1 MTGTAWLTRLP
12 ILLGTVLGS
21 YLGAAPNYLF
31 VFERAAM
38 EVTVYDASSLAP
50 AASLTVGRGAIGAF
64 SIPGAGG
71 DEPEKFLV
79 VSENGISIFNADFSP
94 RGTLFLPTRG
104 FPTAAALSHDRNLLA
119 VAAEQMLFLIDT
131 STESIRAEIELGFE
145 AVGVAVRG
153 DSRRVYLISAQAG
166 HVRVVDIESG
176 KLRETALLL
185 AEPPGAITSAA
196 DGSRV
201 YVTTRGAIYA
211 LDERAET
218 FFTPLPTAA
227 SSNQELADLPLSL
240 GAAGGQPLIDRLLVA
255 ARGRFFLRSGEK
267 LMRGVLGSAGT
278 TTRAVLPGDEIP
290 GGVADLAVSPDGRLL
305 YVLTETGRL
314 VRWDTATGAP
324 TAETVL
330 SSSPDALSLTSPPI
344 AQEGSLN
351 KFSGDG
357 QMVRSGSSFAVV
369 AQALSDGGNPQPGV
383 IVNLIGAF
391 PGVSASCDSPLIG
404 TDTSGLLMVSCN
416 ASTVSATASESIL
429 ISDSFGRS
437 PSPPFTVSIVPLV
450 PGREGLQ
457 KLTGDGQVVTE
468 GESFSTTFKVTDFVS
483 TVAREDAVISVSS
496 EPSGAVSCVTSNGGL
511 VDSSGE
517 ASFTCDALGVA
528 ENTVVL
534 ISVSDD
540 GGRTIADPFA
550 ATIVNEDVPLSG
562 LTKLS
567 GDNQTVLQNSAF
579 PKPLRVS
586 DRVAGQPQEDAVLTV
601 NAVPSGVVSCNS
613 GVLTDSSGVGTISC
627 TAGVVGST
635 TTVQIFVSDDF
646 LQDLD
651 VPFSAT
657 VLSEGPTEE
666 GLVKVSG
673 DNQFAPRNA
682 PLPLPLVVSA
692 VLEGEP
698 QADLELSVSTT
709 SQFLLLCPVSV
720 MTGPN
725 GLASITCNT
734 GSVVVPTDVQ
744 VSVSDDFGRSLP
756 SPFKV
761 TVVPTSSEDVE
772 SLTLLSDSFLEVLV
786 GETVEDAV
794 EVRALDADDDPVAG
808 AVIFFSSNRDAT
820 FDPVVGLTGFNGR
833 AETSVTFGCS
843 SGLGT
848 IDIAL
853 ELDGDPELSV
863 DFRAS
868 PGLAGLMTKAQGD
881 NQSGSPGQLLNQ
893 VALVA
898 RVTDI
903 CENAVQGAS
912 VTWSVEPPDAATLVN
927 TIGTTD
933 GQGRS
938 STLVRLGNRPGPFT
952 ITATSGSLTPAVFNL
967 TVEVDAT
974 QLAIVSGNNQ
984 TLALGETTPLPLL
997 VEARDD
1003 NNQGVPGVEVTFS
1016 VIQGSAAIT
1025 TDTSVTTNSLG
1036 RAQVFVRAGT
1046 VLGAIRV
1053 GASAVG
1059 VNVSFTINTIG
1070 RLPQVTT
1077 LGFVNG
1083 ASFRQ
1088 GWVPGSAGSI
1098 FGVGLMEGVNG
1109 AVLPREFP
1117 FPTILRGVRVRI
1129 NGVAAPILGLANV
1142 NGQEQINVQVPFGL
1156 TAPSTATVRIEN
1168 NGAQSTV
1175 TGVPLFP
1182 VQPGIFEDRRDGVRI
1197 AAALHPDFS
1206 LIEPSNP
1213 ARRGKVVLLFLT
1225 GLGLTDPEVATNV
1238 PGPVPAARSVVSP
1251 VVGIDDEGVEVL
1263 GSFYAPE
1270 LISAYQINFRVPEDA
1285 QLGNRKLSVVADGV
1299 ASQDTLLPI
1308 GP

>member
-1 MTGTAWLTRLP
+1 
-12 ILLGTVLGS
+12 
-21 YLGAAPNYLF
+21 
-31 VFERAAM
+31 M

-64 SIPGAGG
+64 SIPGSGG
-71 DEPEKFLV
+71 GESEKFLV
-79 VSENGISIFNADFSP
+79 VSENGISILNADFSP
-94 RGTLFLPTRG
+94 RGTLFLPTRSL
-104 FPTAAALSHDRNLLA
+104 PAAAALSHDRSLLA
-119 VAAEQMLFLIDT
+119 VAAGQTLFLIDT
-131 STESIRAEIELGFE
+131 STETIRAEIELGFE
-145 AVGVAVRG
+145 AVGLAVRG
-153 DSRRVYLISAQAG
+153 DSRRVYLIPARAG
-166 HVRVVDIESG
+166 HVRVVDIEAG
-176 KLRETALLL
+176 ELRETALLL
-185 AEPPGAITSAA
+185 PEPPGAITTAA

-201 YVTTRGAIYA
+201 YVSTRGAIYA

-218 FFTPLPTAA
+218 FFTPLPIA
-227 SSNQELADLPLSL
+227 
-240 GAAGGQPLIDRLLVA
+240 AAGNEKSRNLPGSFEAAGAQPLIDRLLVA
-255 ARGRFFLRSGEK
+255 ARGLFFLRSGEK
-267 LMRGVLGSAGT
+267 WMRGVLGSAPTAGG
-278 TTRAVLPGDEIP
+278 RVLAPDEIP
-290 GGVADLAVSPDGRLL
+290 DGVADLTASPDGRLL
-305 YVLTETGRL
+305 YLLTETGRL
-314 VRWDTATGAP
+314 VRWDTAADAP
-324 TAETVL
+324 TAETAL
-330 SSSPDALSLTSPPI
+330 ASSPDAVSLTSPPI

-351 KFSGDG
+351 KFSGDE
-357 QMVRSGSSFAVV
+357 QIVRSGSSFAVV
-369 AQALSDGGNPQPGV
+369 AQALSDGGNPQPEV
-383 IVNLIGAF
+383 VVNLVGTF
-391 PGVSASCDSPLIG
+391 PGAAASCDNPLVA
-404 TDTSGLLMVSCN
+404 TDSEGLVVFSCD
-416 ASTVSATASESIL
+416 ASVVGDLSSESIL
-429 ISDSFGRS
+429 IVDSFGRA
-437 PSPPFTVSIVPLV
+437 PTAPFTVSIVPLV

-457 KLTGDGQVVTE
+457 KLTGDAQVVTE

-483 TVAREDAVISVSS
+483 TVAQEGAVISVSS
-496 EPSGAVSCVTSNGGL
+496 EPSGTVSCVTSNGGL

-517 ASFTCDALGVA
+517 ASFTCSALGVA

-540 GGRTIADPFA
+540 GGRTIGDPFA
-550 ATIVNEDVPLSG
+550 ATIVNEDVPISG

-579 PKPLRVS
+579 PEPLRVA
-586 DRVAGQPQEDAVLTV
+586 DRVAGEPQEDAVLTV
-601 NAVPSGVVSCNS
+601 SAIPGGVVSCNS

-635 TTVQIFVSDDF
+635 TAVQIFVSDDF
-646 LQDLD
+646 LQELD

-657 VLSEGPTEE
+657 ILSEAPTEE
-666 GLVKVSG
+666 GLLKVSG
-673 DNQFAPRNA
+673 DNQVAPRNA
-682 PLPLPLVVSA
+682 TLPVPLVVSA
-692 VLEGEP
+692 VLDGEP

-709 SQFLLLCPVSV
+709 DQFLLLCPVSV

-744 VSVSDDFGRSLP
+744 VLVSDDFGRSLP
-756 SPFKV
+756 SPFRV
-761 TVVPTSSEDVE
+761 TVVPTSSEDVD
-772 SLTLLSDSFLEVLV
+772 SLILLTDDFLEVLV
-786 GETVEDAV
+786 GETVEDAI
-794 EVRALDADDDPVAG
+794 EVLALDVDEDPVAG
-808 AVIFFSSNRDAT
+808 AAIFFSSDRGAT

-843 SGLGT
+843 SGLGS

-853 ELDGDPELSV
+853 EPDGDPVLSV
-863 DFRAS
+863 EFRAS
-868 PGLAGLMTKAQGD
+868 RGPAGLITKAQGD

-912 VTWSVEPPDAATLVN
+912 VTWSVEPPEAAMLVN

-933 GQGRS
+933 GQGRA

-952 ITATSGSLTPAVFNL
+952 ITATSGSMTAVFNL

-984 TLALGETTPLPLL
+984 TLALGEIAAFPLV

-1003 NNQGVPGVEVTFS
+1003 NNQGVPGVEITFA
-1016 VIQGSAAIT
+1016 VVQGSATIT
-1025 TDTSVTTNSLG
+1025 TETTVTTNSLG
-1036 RAQVFVRAGT
+1036 RAQASVRAGA
-1046 VLGAIRV
+1046 VLGTIRIA
-1053 GASAVG
+1053 ASAVG
-1059 VNVSFTINTIG
+1059 RNVSFTLNTIG

-1098 FGVGLMEGVNG
+1098 FGVELMEGVNG

-1117 FPTILRGVRVRI
+1117 FSTILRGVRVRI

-1175 TGVPLFP
+1175 RGVPLFP
-1182 VQPGIFEDRRDGVRI
+1182 VQPGIFENRRDGVRI

-1206 LIEPSNP
+1206 LVEPSNP

-1270 LISAYQINFRVPEDA
+1270 LISAYQINFRVPTDA
-1285 QLGNRKLSVVADGV
+1285 QLGNRKLSVVSGGV

>member
-12 ILLGTVLGS
+12 ILLCTAVGS
-21 YLGAAPNYLF
+21 WLGAAPNYLF
-31 VFERAAM
+31 VFEQAAM
-38 EVTVYDASSLAP
+38 NARVYDASSLAH

-64 SIPGAGG
+64 SITGSAG

-94 RGTLFLPTRG
+94 RGTLFLPARG
-104 FPTAAALSHDRNLLA
+104 FPTAVALSHDRNLLA

-145 AVGVAVRG
+145 AAGIAVRG

-185 AEPPGAITSAA
+185 AEPPGAITTAA

-227 SSNQELADLPLSL
+227 SGNQELEDLPASL
-240 GAAGGQPLIDRLLVA
+240 GAAGGQTLIDRLVVA

-278 TTRAVLPGDEIP
+278 PAGPLLARDEIP
-290 GGVADLAVSPDGRLL
+290 DGVADLAASPDGRWL
-305 YVLTETGRL
+305 YLLTETGRL
-314 VRWDTATGAP
+314 VRWDTAAGAP

-330 SSSPDALSLTSPPI
+330 SSSPDAVSLTSPPI

-351 KFSGDG
+351 KFSGHE
-357 QMVRSGSSFAVV
+357 QMVRSGSAFSIV
-369 AQALSDGGNPQPGV
+369 ARALDEGGNPQPGV
-383 IVNLIGAF
+383 IVNLLGSF
-391 PGVSASCDSPLIG
+391 PGVSASCDSPLIA
-404 TDTSGLLMVSCN
+404 TDASGLLMISCD
-416 ASTVSATASESIL
+416 ASTVSDMAIESIL

-437 PSPPFTVSIVPLV
+437 PAPPFTVSIVPLV
-450 PGREGLQ
+450 PAREGLQ
-457 KLTGDGQVVTE
+457 KLSGDGQIVTE
-468 GESFSTTFKVTDFVS
+468 GESFSTTLKVSDFVS
-483 TVAREDAVISVSS
+483 TVPKEGSVISVSS
-496 EPSGAVSCVTSNGGL
+496 EPSSVVSCVTSNSGL
-511 VDSSGE
+511 VDADGE
-517 ASFTCDALGVA
+517 AAFTCSALDVA

-586 DRVAGQPQEDAVLTV
+586 DRVAGEPQEDAVLTV
-601 NAVPSGVVSCNS
+601 SSVPGGVVSCNS
-613 GVLTDSSGVGTISC
+613 GVLTDSSGVGTINC
-627 TAGVVGST
+627 IAGAVGST
-635 TTVQIFVSDDF
+635 TAVQIFVSDDF
-646 LQDLD
+646 LQELD

-657 VLSEGPTEE
+657 VLSEVPTEE

-673 DNQFAPRNA
+673 DNQVAPRNE

-692 VLEGEP
+692 VLDGEP

-709 SQFLLLCPVSV
+709 DQFLLLCPVSV

-744 VSVSDDFGRSLP
+744 VLVSDDFGRSLP

-761 TVVPTSSEDVE
+761 TVVPTSSEDVD
-772 SLTLLSDSFLEVLV
+772 SLTLLSDDFLEVLV
-786 GETVEDAV
+786 GETVEDAI

-808 AVIFFSSNRDAT
+808 VAIFFSSTRDAT
-820 FDPVVGLTGFNGR
+820 FDPLVALTGFNGR
-833 AETSVTFGCS
+833 AETSVTFGCF
-843 SGLGT
+843 SGLGR

-853 ELDGDPELSV
+853 EPDGDPELSV

-868 PGLAGLMTKAQGD
+868 PGLARLMTKAQGD

-903 CENAVQGAS
+903 CENAIQGAS

-952 ITATSGSLTPAVFNL
+952 ITATSGSLTAVFNL

-984 TLALGETTPLPLL
+984 TLALGEITPLPLV

-1003 NNQGVPGVEVTFS
+1003 NNQGVPGVEVTFA

-1025 TDTSVTTNSLG
+1025 TDTTVTTNSLG

-1046 VLGAIRV
+1046 VLGTIRI

-1098 FGVGLMEGVNG
+1098 FGVGLMEGVDG
-1109 AVLPREFP
+1109 AVRPEEFP

-1129 NGVAAPILGLANV
+1129 NGVETPILGLANV
-1142 NGQEQINVQVPFGL
+1142 NGQEQINVQVPFGS
-1156 TAPSTATVRIEN
+1156 TAPGTATVRIEN

-1182 VQPGIFEDRRDGVRI
+1182 VQPGIFENLRDGVRI

-1225 GLGLTDPEVATNV
+1225 GLGRTDPAVATNT
-1238 PGPVPAARSVVSP
+1238 PGPIPAARSVVSP

-1270 LISAYQINFRVPEDA
+1270 LITAYQINFRVPEDA
-1285 QLGNRKLSVVADGV
+1285 QFGNRKLSVVSDGV